1 MSQVQKIDN
10 PSTAVAP
17 VDMADSLLSVIERAA
32 RDPSVDIDKMERLIE
47 MQERV
52 QARHAKIAYADALAE
67 LQPRL
72 PVISERGKILNRN
85 QEVQSTYAYW
95 EDVNEAIRP
104 ILHDHG
110 FSLSFKTGRAAQDI
124 TVTGILTHR
133 LGHSEETTIQ
143 LPADSSGS
151 KNAVQAVASSTS
163 YGKRY
168 TAFALLNITSKGEDD
183 DGATATYKTA
193 EGAPMPRSK
202 LEGTHTSKSSLKKA
216 IHELTTAV
224 LRCTTPAELDA
235 LLKANKPTIAQAEQ
249 DWPALLNGRP
259 DIEEDYGLKG
269 VVGQQRQKL
278 ANSPAII
285 LINQLK
291 DECAT
296 VAEMGI
302 WWTTNEE
309 AIEQLEDADRDRF
322 DEAYV
327 QYESALQTASLTRA
341 G

>member
-17 VDMADSLLSVIERAA
+17 MDMADSLLSVIERAA

-52 QARHAKIAYADALAE
+52 QARHAKVAFAEALAE
-67 LQPRL
+67 LQPKL
-72 PVISERGKILNRN
+72 PVISERGKILNSSK
-85 QEVQSTYAYW
+85 QVQSTYAYW

-104 ILHDHG
+104 VLYDHG
-110 FSLSFKTGRAAQDI
+110 FALSFKTGRSNQNI
-124 TVTGILTHR
+124 TVTGILSHR
-133 LGHSEETTIQ
+133 LGHSEETTIE
-143 LPADSSGS
+143 LPADGSGS

-183 DGATATYKTA
+183 DGATASYKTA
-193 EGAPMPRSK
+193 EGSPMPRAK
-202 LEGTHTSKSSLKKA
+202 LEGTHSCKSGLKKA

-224 LRCTTPAELDA
+224 LKCQDIASLDA

-269 VVGQQRQKL
+269 VVAQRRQQL
-278 ANSPAII
+278 TNSPASI

-296 VAEMGI
+296 VQEMGI
-302 WWTTNEE
+302 WWTTNED
-309 AIEQLEDADRDRF
+309 AITQLEDADRDRF
-322 DEAYV
+322 DTAYMD
-327 QYESALQTASLTRA
+327 YESALQTASLTRA